1 MVQTI
6 AHDRIFVAYLS
17 LDFDA
22 SDYNFPVIRIEYILL
37 LAPFKIHQKE
47 NTLKKEE
54 MYFDKHV

>member
-1 MVQTI
+1 MQTI

-47 NTLKKEE
+47 NTFKEEE
-54 MYFDKHV
+54 MYFDKQL

>member
-37 LAPFKIHQKE
+37 LALFKFIKKK
-47 NTLKKEE
+47 TL
-54 MYFDKHV
+54 